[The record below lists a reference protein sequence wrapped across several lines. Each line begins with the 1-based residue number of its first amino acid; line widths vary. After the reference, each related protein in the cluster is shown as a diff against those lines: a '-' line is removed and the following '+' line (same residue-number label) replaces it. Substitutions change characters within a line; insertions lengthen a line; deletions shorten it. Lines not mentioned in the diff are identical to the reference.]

1 MFTVIICDE
10 KIKKD
15 CEERYSLFLSP
26 LAKGNFAFCTWNPF
40 GVTPDE
46 MFIGLPELVRNVPE
60 WRAVIVLNAESYGYG
75 NISKRNPFDYTGFHN
90 LRALPENAAELE
102 EYRNKRL
109 ESYSSAVY
117 NPLLKSACWLCEPPI
132 KEDTVEID
140 PELIELAREMPE
152 DYFDILKMKNIDPY
166 NVESDICEKTKY
178 QVLSTLWKADS
189 VLFNLPKQVVCISER
204 HYDSRREEA
213 ADAWKHHDEF
223 EYTEFVEPN
232 MYPAK
237 LRYLLFDINYCN
249 GERKIDEYINF
260 LSFLLVFASNEYPVD
275 AIKAYRIYK
284 VNCVTDR
291 SALSRALSIY
301 DSKLSATQ
309 VYIRQQIRE
318 LGNNVHNPATDAE
331 MDNYYLGEFPVN
343 VTQFEEVDTKPIY
356 TDSEFAQLATDKPG
370 IEAVAWAERFK
381 TSKKSFVKFLKE
393 PRRSVK
399 RAVDATRSQLTIDS
413 EDVFY
418 MTDFQ
423 LEDIAEKI
431 NNDEQDMVS
440 IVTEDIYN
448 TERYKK
454 RIDDEGDRVA
464 KHISLRM
471 RAKTIAII
479 MGIAV
484 GTYFIGFLPMFFS
497 NLNTAKSMLFSLI
510 VTAVSVGL
518 VAAAGFVA
526 LLVFRYLLKKSVK
539 NYNIA
544 MSHMIGELR
553 NAMDTFGQYLTH
565 FKGYMKR
572 TSIFKRLHENEK
584 AETIEERI
592 LHKHLMDIDE
602 VRNHNRLI
610 FREYEFVD
618 MGNSYNPYVFD
629 FTKPESY
636 NYDFPYS
643 EIADRRIVF
652 IQNGNKIVVPIDF
665 IKEITITREELYD

>member
-26 LAKGNFAFCTWNPF
+26 LAKGNFTFCSWNPF
-40 GVTPDE
+40 GGTPDE
-46 MFIGLPELVRNVPE
+46 MFPGLPEIVRNVPD
-60 WRAVIVLNAESYGYG
+60 WRAVIVLNAESYGHG
-75 NISKRNPFDYTGFHN
+75 NISKRNPFDFTGFNN
-90 LRALPENAAELE
+90 LRELPETAAELE

-109 ESYSSAVY
+109 EAYSSAVY
-117 NPLLKSACWLCEPPI
+117 NPLLKTACWLCEPPVR
-132 KEDTVEID
+132 EDNVEID

-152 DYFDILKMKNIDPY
+152 DYFDILNAKNIDPY

-178 QVLSTLWKADS
+178 QILSTLWKADS
-189 VLFNLPKQVVCISER
+189 VMFNLPKQVVCISER
-204 HYDSRREEA
+204 HYDTRRDEA
-213 ADAWKHHDEF
+213 KDAWKHHDEF
-223 EYTEFVEPN
+223 EYTDFVEPN

-275 AIKAYRIYK
+275 AIKAYRVYK
-284 VNCVTDR
+284 VNCNTDR
-291 SALSRALSIY
+291 AALSRALSIY
-301 DSKLSATQ
+301 DSKLAATQ
-309 VYIRQQIRE
+309 VRIRQQIRDLAE
-318 LGNNVHNPATDAE
+318 NVHQPATDAE
-331 MDNYYLGEFPVN
+331 MDDYYLSDYRVN
-343 VTQFEEVDTKPIY
+343 VSQFEETDTKPIY
-356 TDSEFAQLATDKPG
+356 TDSRFVQLATDKPG
-370 IEAVAWAERFK
+370 VESAAWNTRFK
-381 TSKKSFVKFLKE
+381 ASKKAFVKFLKE

-399 RAVDATRSQLTIDS
+399 RAVETTRAQLSIDS
-413 EDVFY
+413 DEVFY

-431 NNDEQDMVS
+431 NFDEQEMVS

-448 TERYKK
+448 TEKYKK

-484 GTYFIGFLPMFFS
+484 GTYFVGFLPMLFS
-497 NLNTAKSMLFSLI
+497 NLNTTKSMLFSLI

-518 VAAAGFVA
+518 VAVAGFIA
-526 LLVFRYLLKKSVK
+526 LLVFRFMLKKSVK
-539 NYNIA
+539 NYNLA
-544 MSHMIGELR
+544 MKGMIGELR

-565 FKGYMKR
+565 FKGYMRR
-572 TSIFKRLHENEK
+572 TSIFKKLGENEK
-584 AETIEERI
+584 AETIEERV
-592 LHKHLMDIDE
+592 LRKHIMDIDE

-610 FREYEFVD
+610 FREYEFTD
-618 MGNSYNPYVFD
+618 MGTSISPYTFD

-636 NYDFPYS
+636 NYDFPYN
-643 EIADRRIVF
+643 EIADRKIVF
-652 IQNGNKIVVPIDF
+652 IQNGNDIVVPIDF
-665 IKEITITREELYD
+665 IKEITTTREELYD